1 MDLGLRHKVVFIT
14 GGSKGIGRACALE
27 FAREGAR
34 VAICARRED
43 ELRRAAEAI
52 RQATGADVFPVAG
65 DMTRWEDVQRC
76 VDAAA
81 AHFGGLDILV
91 NCAGA
96 SPGGLILNLAEEDWT
111 LSLQLGRICTPE
123 EVASVVVFIA
133 SERASYMNGAWVTLD
148 GGQRKAIMDI

>member
-52 RQATGADVFPVAG
+52 RQATGADVFPVVG

-76 VDAAA
+76 VDTAAA
-81 AHFGGLDILV
+81 PIRRPAPPCYYAGG
-91 NCAGA
+91 
-96 SPGGLILNLAEEDWT
+96 SPGGPAL
-111 LSLQLGRICTPE
+111 TP
-123 EVASVVVFIA
+123 S
-133 SERASYMNGAWVTLD
+133 
-148 GGQRKAIMDI
+148 

>member
-52 RQATGADVFPVAG
+52 RQATGADVFPVVG
-65 DMTRWEDVQRC
+65 DMTRWEDVPRC
-76 VDAAA
+76 VDTAA
-81 AHFGGLDILV
+81 AHLGGGRIPGKLP
-91 NCAGA
+91 GA
-96 SPGGLILNLAEEDWT
+96 FPGG
-111 LSLQLGRICTPE
+111 P
-123 EVASVVVFIA
+123 
-133 SERASYMNGAWVTLD
+133 
-148 GGQRKAIMDI
+148 

>member
-1 MDLGLRHKVVFIT
+1 MDLGLRHKVGFIT

-52 RQATGADVFPVAG
+52 RQATGADVFPVVG

-76 VDAAA
+76 VDT
-81 AHFGGLDILV
+81 
-91 NCAGA
+91 AGA
-96 SPGGLILNLAEEDWT
+96 AFRGGRLLVHCA
-111 LSLQLGRICTPE
+111 
-123 EVASVVVFIA
+123 
-133 SERASYMNGAWVTLD
+133 RASPRGPTLQPSAAEGAPSALP
-148 GGQRKAIMDI
+148 

>member
-43 ELRRAAEAI
+43 ELRQAAEAI
-52 RQATGADVFPVAG
+52 RQATGADVFPVVG
-65 DMTRWEDVQRC
+65 DMMRWEDVQRC

-96 SPGGLILNLAEEDWT
+96 SPGGLILNLAEED
-111 LSLQLGRICTPE
+111 
-123 EVASVVVFIA
+123 
-133 SERASYMNGAWVTLD
+133 
-148 GGQRKAIMDI
+148 

>member
-52 RQATGADVFPVAG
+52 RQATGADVVPVAG
-65 DMTRWEDVQRC
+65 DMTCWEDVQRC
-76 VDAAA
+76 VVGAA
-81 AHFGGLDILV
+81 AHCGGLDILDKS
-91 NCAGA
+91 AGA
-96 SPGGLILNLAEEDWT
+96 SPGGVILNLAEAGSA
-111 LSLQLGRICTPE
+111 LRMQL
-123 EVASVVVFIA
+123 
-133 SERASYMNGAWVTLD
+133 
-148 GGQRKAIMDI
+148 K